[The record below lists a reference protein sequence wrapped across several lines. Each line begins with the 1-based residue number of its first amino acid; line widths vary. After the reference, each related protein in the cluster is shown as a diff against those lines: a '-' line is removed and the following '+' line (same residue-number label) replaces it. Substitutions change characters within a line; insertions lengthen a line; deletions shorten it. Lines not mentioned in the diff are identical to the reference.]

1 MAGQGGGKRRQAS
14 PGVYRRRRLVVGIA
28 ALAVLILLVVIIVSV
43 LKPGSKPASGNASS
57 SESAA
62 AGSGSVSPVP
72 QTPSTPVCDQSKI
85 TVAAATDAP
94 SYPAGKTPVFTL
106 TVSNGGTVACDVN
119 VGTSQMDFLVMSGS
133 DRIFS
138 SKDCQEGAADLVK
151 SIAPGAS
158 EKANFP
164 WQLNRT
170 VEGCTPIAAKPGPGT
185 YTLTATLG
193 KLVSPKQVFTLNP

>member
-1 MAGQGGGKRRQAS
+1 M
-14 PGVYRRRRLVVGIA
+14 GIA
-28 ALAVLILLVVIIVSV
+28 ALAVLILLVVIIISV
-43 LKPGSKPASGNASS
+43 LKPSGKPAADAGVSASG
-57 SESAA
+57 SAA
-62 AGSGSVSPVP
+62 VSSGSSSPVP
-72 QTPSTPVCDQSKI
+72 QTPSTPVCDQSKV

-94 SYPAGKTPVFTL
+94 SYPAGQAPIFTL
-106 TVSNGGTVACDVN
+106 TVTNGGAVACEVN